1 MGKGSTRRQPQIDD
15 QTLTSNWD
23 SIFGKKEPEQF
34 SECPDCGK
42 PNKDVIHTC
51 SPQLKETK

>member
-1 MGKGSTRRQPQIDD
+1 MGKGSTRRKPQVNEK
-15 QTLTSNWD
+15 TFESNWD
-23 SIFGKKEPEQF
+23 SIFGKKDEKPEL
-34 SECPDCGK
+34 CPDCGK